1 MNFSIHNVQKME
13 IEAVDGPFSGALC
26 RSIVITHDGGQVLR
40 IDLFA
45 KDAISLA
52 LNLKRREVLRGE
64 EGDSA
69 SAPDAAVATSEVA
82 L

>member
-13 IEAVDGPFSGALC
+13 IEAVAGPFGGALC
-26 RSIVITHDGGQVLR
+26 RSIVITYDGGRESRL
-40 IDLFA
+40 DLFA
-45 KDAISLA
+45 RDAISLA

-69 SAPDAAVATSEVA
+69 SAPDAAIATSEVA